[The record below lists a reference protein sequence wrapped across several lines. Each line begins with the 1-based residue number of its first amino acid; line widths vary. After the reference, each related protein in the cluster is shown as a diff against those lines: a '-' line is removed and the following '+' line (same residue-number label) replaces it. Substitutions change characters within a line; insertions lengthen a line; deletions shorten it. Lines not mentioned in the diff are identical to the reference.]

1 MMSLNAT
8 FLEYSWKTPGGI
20 VEVGGFKNMAA
31 VLADYRNSLFGM
43 GREVGLGTI
52 LSSFGKESF
61 ENAPLTL

>member
-1 MMSLNAT
+1 M
-8 FLEYSWKTPGGI
+8 
-20 VEVGGFKNMAA
+20 EVGGFKNMAA
-31 VLADYRNSLFGM
+31 VLVDYRNSLFGM